1 MMPDMPPAAFAEA
14 DSVGEFI
21 VKDIDTADGPRRYKL
36 FIPSTYN
43 KAKPA
48 PLLVVLHGCTQ
59 DPDDIARG
67 TRFNEVAGKRGFLVA
82 YPEQPPK
89 YNGLKCWNWFDAAH
103 QSRDKGEPA
112 LIASIAQRV
121 IKDYTIDSKRVYI
134 AGVSAGGAMALT
146 TAYAYPEL
154 FVAAGIHSG
163 IAYAAV
169 TSIANALTAMHSG
182 APDQGSLGAAVVKGF
197 GSVRH
202 FPAIVFQGKADKSV
216 NWVNG
221 SQVVWQLI
229 QSYSP
234 ENLTKLSTTPG
245 EAAGYHFTKTTYGV
259 GKPLIE
265 EWMVDELGH
274 AWSGGSKDGTYTDA
288 NGPDASSEMVRF
300 FLEHPRG

>member
-1 MMPDMPPAAFAEA
+1 MPDMPPAAIAEA
-14 DSVGEFI
+14 DSAGEFI
-21 VKDIDTADGPRRYKL
+21 VKEIDTADGPRRYKL
-36 FIPSTYN
+36 FVPSGYD
-43 KAKPA
+43 KSKPA

-67 TRFNEVAGKRGFLVA
+67 TRFNEVAGSRGFLVA
-82 YPEQPPK
+82 YPEQAQK

-112 LIASIAQRV
+112 LVASITQRV
-121 IKDYTIDSKRVYI
+121 IKDYSVDSKRVYI

-163 IAYAAV
+163 IAYGAV

-182 APDQGSLGAAVVKGF
+182 APDQGSLGSAVVKGF
-197 GSVRH
+197 GSSRH

-216 NWVNG
+216 NWVNA
-221 SQVVWQLI
+221 SQVISQLV

-234 ENLTKLSTTPG
+234 ENLTKLATTPG
-245 EAAGYHFTKTTYGV
+245 EAAGYHFTKTTYGI

-274 AWSGGSKDGTYTDA
+274 AWSGGSKDGTYTDV
-288 NGPDASSEMVRF
+288 NGPDASGEMIRF